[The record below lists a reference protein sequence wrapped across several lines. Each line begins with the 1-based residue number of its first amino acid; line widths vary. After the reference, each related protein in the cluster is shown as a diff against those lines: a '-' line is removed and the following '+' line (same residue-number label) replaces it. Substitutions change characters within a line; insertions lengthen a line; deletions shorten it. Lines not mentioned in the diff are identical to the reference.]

1 MVSAL
6 YSCDPPWL
14 GHRGGIT
21 FRVDLPVATRRSD
34 PPAVCREAALQ
45 AIAELPHPDVTIWS
59 DGSAR
64 GGRNRAAQALIQ
76 FHHLNRE
83 ETVRA
88 PAGAVCSSLRAEL
101 TAMREAF
108 AAVAGLEDGELASTK
123 SVRLLT
129 DSRSGLQLLGR
140 GPANHT
146 MALAA
151 EVWRLL
157 SAEHHR
163 RERHRDGAPVRSND
177 RFTVNDLQWMP
188 SHSATS
194 APTRGGGQEAAA
206 LPQSTVPVD
215 VGNAHRATIRSAR
228 DRAVAD

>member
-1 MVSAL
+1 MGDDVTPRVTFHCCCCCPRRAAFVSAL

-108 AAVAGLEDGELASTK
+108 AAVAGLEDGELASTNC
-123 SVRLLT
+123 
-129 DSRSGLQLLGR
+129 DSSATLRSTVAPPRVG
-140 GPANHT
+140 
-146 MALAA
+146 ALAS
-151 EVWRLL
+151 RQ
-157 SAEHHR
+157 R
-163 RERHRDGAPVRSND
+163 R
-177 RFTVNDLQWMP
+177 
-188 SHSATS
+188 
-194 APTRGGGQEAAA
+194 
-206 LPQSTVPVD
+206 
-215 VGNAHRATIRSAR
+215 
-228 DRAVAD
+228 